1 MVKVAVL
8 KLILQRFV
16 REFGRSVFSWLV
28 VPILVLITL
37 NLFMLMV
44 VYMECWSIT
53 AVDGTRSF
61 TAPFAADAILY
72 LKRRKC
78 RKLSHSVYCLVIQY
92 RECGRSFA
100 VQRNETDMKP

>member
-1 MVKVAVL
+1 VDPVLIIDRLLVLLYPFMVKVAVL
-8 KLILQRFV
+8 KLILQRFI

-72 LKRRKC
+72 LKKDA
-78 RKLSHSVYCLVIQY
+78 SAGS
-92 RECGRSFA
+92 
-100 VQRNETDMKP
+100 